1 MSRLGQGTKFDRTV
15 SYPGIW
21 ALMVRI
27 GILVFI
33 LPAETRAAGLSVV
46 MNWAQAQG
54 KEIGLP
60 GGVASLFKLSDP
72 KHDWVCRTEAYEG
85 DDNSQHYFSVG
96 MKKKGVVIA
105 YKPGKST
112 YVLNWLT
119 DETGT
124 LQGTVRI
131 DKTGVHLVP
140 NEPFAGR
147 FRIEEKFWNARLPIA
162 FGGPTNPMV
171 GSWMASDQVVWQFRR
186 FPAGQ
191 KQGEMKKG
199 NAAGHYTFEYPGRVR
214 IEVAPEPVVYQV
226 QETTSDDEFALID
239 PRGKKNDFVRVEE

>member
-1 MSRLGQGTKFDRTV
+1 MRRVGQRAKFGHAILDAR
-15 SYPGIW
+15 IW
-21 ALMVRI
+21 ALNSVVI
-27 GILVFI
+27 VVLIFI
-33 LPAETRAAGLSVV
+33 LPAAAQAAGVSLV

-72 KHDWVCRTEAYEG
+72 KNDWVCRTEAYEG

-147 FRIEEKFWNARLPIA
+147 FLTEQKFWRARVPIA
-162 FGGPTNPMV
+162 FGGSSNPMV
-171 GSWMASDQVVWQFRR
+171 GTWLASDKVVWQFRR

-199 NAAGHYTFEYPGRVR
+199 DAPGHYSFEYPGRVQDR
-214 IEVAPEPVVYQV
+214 SISRA
-226 QETTSDDEFALID
+226 SGLSDSGDDE
-239 PRGKKNDFVRVEE
+239 